1 METGTRIVHV
11 EKDYV
16 VLFKCS
22 GLDTVP
28 LKKER
33 EKPSLLSFVGELYP
47 ECLDVGGANYWE
59 GGILH
64 RLDRPTSGLVLAA
77 RSQSFYDKM
86 IAEQEAGR
94 FIKHYMAR
102 TEKSAIL
109 EGFPHFPFT
118 LKDGEDISSKFR
130 KYGKGGKSV
139 RPIDPSSYLYDK
151 TERIYTTHIDR
162 IDGSVFYLTLS
173 RGFRHQIR
181 AHLAWAGCPISGDT
195 QYGGRA
201 SDDFG
206 LEAVSISYIEPCSGR
221 KLTITS

>member
-1 METGTRIVHV
+1 METGTRVVHV

-16 VLFKCS
+16 VLFKRS

-33 EKPSLLSFVGELYP
+33 EKPSLLSFVGGLYP
-47 ECLDVGGANYWE
+47 ECLDVGGANFWE

-77 RSQSFYDKM
+77 RSQSFYDRM

-102 TEKSAIL
+102 TERTSLL
-109 EGFPHFPFT
+109 EGFPPFPFT

-162 IDGSVFYLTLS
+162 IEENVFYLTLS

-181 AHLAWAGCPISGDT
+181 CHLSWSGNAIAGDT
-195 QYGGRA
+195 LYGA
-201 SDDFG
+201 CPSDEFG
-206 LEAVSISYIEPCSGR
+206 LVSYSIEFMGERVSI
-221 KLTITS
+221 

>member
-16 VLFKCS
+16 VLFKRS

-47 ECLDVGGANYWE
+47 ECLDVGGANFWE

-109 EGFPHFPFT
+109 EGFPPFSFT

-139 RPIDPSSYLYDK
+139 RPIDPSSFLYGK
-151 TERIYTTHIDR
+151 VERIYTTHIDR
-162 IDGSVFYLTLS
+162 IEENVFYLTLS

-181 AHLAWAGCPISGDT
+181 CHLSWSGNAITGDT
-195 QYGGRA
+195 LYGARQ
-201 SDDFG
+201 SEEFG
-206 LEAVSISYIEPCSGR
+206 LVSYSIEFMGERVSI
-221 KLTITS
+221 